1 MCAGTP
7 DFFIFVRFAGH
18 RNYWKYLYVGNMDE
32 LFKDK
37 LIAEKDY
44 KKEILIVCRE
54 PIGFYWPAR
63 KVYNGIVDE
72 NCVQPFLRF

>member
-37 LIAEKDY
+37 LIAEKIT
-44 KKEILIVCRE
+44 KKRFSLYVERRLDSIGLRE
-54 PIGFYWPAR
+54 KFTT
-63 KVYNGIVDE
+63 V
-72 NCVQPFLRF
+72 L

>member
-1 MCAGTP
+1 MCASTP

-37 LIAEKDY
+37 LIAEKITKTRFLLY
-44 KKEILIVCRE
+44 VEIRLGSIGLRE
-54 PIGFYWPAR
+54 KFTT
-63 KVYNGIVDE
+63 V
-72 NCVQPFLRF
+72 L